1 MKTVCLI
8 RPLPTCPLPRVAA
21 AAAASGAAA
30 AAAAAGARCR
40 VFRLSSSL
48 TNIQVTNFS
57 RNAPAAAATR
67 PLHTGRILHPLL
79 RFEHV

>member
-21 AAAASGAAA
+21 AAAA
-30 AAAAAGARCR
+30 AAAAGGRCR

-67 PLHTGRILHPLL
+67 PLHTGRILHPSLW
-79 RFEHV
+79 FEHV

>member
-8 RPLPTCPLPRVAA
+8 RPLPTCPLPRV
-21 AAAASGAAA
+21 AA

-67 PLHTGRILHPLL
+67 PLHTGRILHPSLW
-79 RFEHV
+79 FEHV